1 MYYLF
6 LFIYIYIY
14 HELLINLIFYLFII
28 IRINFILFCTDK
40 CMFKY
45 ILILL

>member
-6 LFIYIYIY
+6 LFIYN
-14 HELLINLIFYLFII
+14 ELLINLIFYLFII
-28 IRINFILFCTDK
+28 IRIHFILFCTDK

-45 ILILL
+45 IWILL